1 MLGQTARKA
10 KNVAIFLDTMNVIN
24 VKLCMMVPLIEVY
37 LFIYHFQ
44 WPWLYF
50 KVTGVSVTNDFNWKF
65 DFLVKF
71 RLLWIVSM
79 SRKVTDIF
87 LNLKNFHI
95 AANHST
101 FPPIFSN
108 FTVEC
113 GFSNLCCYFTQK
125 ASKQTYKK
133 TRKYFNY
140 LPWTCAKIKN
150 SGMFMVHL
158 V

>member
-1 MLGQTARKA
+1 MA

-79 SRKVTDIF
+79 SRKVIDVF

-95 AANHST
+95 AANYSR
-101 FPPIFSN
+101 FPQIFSN
-108 FTVEC
+108 LTVEC